1 MTGAPSYDQPMGP
14 ELPGWS
20 PRARPERIPLSGR
33 YVDLVPLSS
42 AHYAELFAAVG
53 GPENA
58 ARWTYLPT
66 GPARDLAALW
76 MLLAAWLEREPVTF
90 AIVPR
95 GGRPEGVVSL
105 INVEEAHG
113 KAEIGFVLYG
123 DRLARTREAT
133 EAIHLL
139 QAHLLDDLGYRRVE
153 WKCDSLNAPSR
164 RAAERLGFTYEGTFR
179 QHWVIKG
186 RSRDTDWL
194 SLTDVEWA
202 PVRAAHEA
210 WLAPD
215 NFDADGRQLQRL
227 TTS

>member
-1 MTGAPSYDQPMGP
+1 MSVADSGQPVGP
-14 ELPGWS
+14 LLPGWS
-20 PRARPERIPLSGR
+20 PCARPERVALSGR

-42 AHYAELFAAVG
+42 AHYAELFSAVG
-53 GPENA
+53 GEENA
-58 ARWTYLPT
+58 ERWTYLPT
-66 GPARDLAALW
+66 GPAPDLASLW

-95 GGRPEGVVSL
+95 GGRPEGIVAL
-105 INVEEAHG
+105 MNIEEAHG

-164 RAAERLGFTYEGTFR
+164 RAAERLGFTFEGRFR
-179 QHWVIKG
+179 QHWVVKG

-194 SLTDVEWA
+194 SIVDAEWPA
-202 PVRAAHEA
+202 VRAAHDA
-210 WLAPD
+210 WLDPA
-215 NFDADGRQLQRL
+215 NFDADGRQIAAL
-227 TTS
+227 TRA